1 MSALDPRL
9 RGDDGPK
16 GGDDGLKGLGNS
28 ARDYIE
34 RVKNHR
40 EKSTRLFF

>member
-16 GGDDGLKGLGNS
+16 GLGNS

-34 RVKNHR
+34 RSKIIG
-40 EKSTRLFF
+40 L